1 MRNKVIKISFI
12 FIFILL
18 IVIAFVLSWHDTKK
32 YNDDKERVE
41 EIVLDY
47 LENKY
52 NEKFV
57 VKDYFVEKNAFDHEV
72 ENDYITTVM
81 NSSYIYTLAI
91 ESSRLMKFDVLYVE
105 YKDKSEYEKNKEYD
119 ILNEGIYENY
129 IYDYK
134 VKDIRKEIKDKLNK
148 YFDNINDFKVSIDGL
163 TIDNTNFIYSRSLD
177 TNEELDAYNI
187 YSNMDKNVSNKEFYD
202 NCLKINKGAK
212 FYLEIDIEDVIEK
225 DNITSYNKKLI
236 KLVNY
241 LYDLGYKEYDI
252 NFTFNN
258 YTSARATP
266 YLDDGKEKIYFIF
279 DYESYANIDN
289 DDKLG
294 LYVLDK

>member
-1 MRNKVIKISFI
+1 MRNKVKKISFI

-18 IVIAFVLSWHDTKK
+18 IVTAFVLSWRDAKK